1 MERLNVNPTRM
12 ILTTLKRRLVN
23 GKARPQADERQA
35 RPADERLSGAGP

>member
-1 MERLNVNPTRM
+1 MERLKCESYQNDAYDPQTPSG
-12 ILTTLKRRLVN
+12 N